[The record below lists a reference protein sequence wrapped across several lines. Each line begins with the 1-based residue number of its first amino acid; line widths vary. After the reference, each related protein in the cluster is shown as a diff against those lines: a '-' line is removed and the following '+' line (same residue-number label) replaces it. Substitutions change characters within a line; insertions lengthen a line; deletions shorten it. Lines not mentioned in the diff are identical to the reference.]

1 MNNEELI
8 SALIQLSRIDNHFD
22 EFEFTYILKVGQHLG
37 IEDKLVEKMIKDSID
52 APLNPPSGEQDRM
65 TVLYH
70 LLFMMKV
77 DKKVDIHEVE
87 LIHHYGFK
95 LGFSKN
101 MIDDFIKLVETHLV
115 KNIPTEEMLAIIKKY
130 NN

>member
-22 EFEFTYILKVGQHLG
+22 EFEFTYILKVGHHLG
-37 IEDKLVEKMIKDSID
+37 IEDNLVEKMIKESIH
-52 APLNPPSGEQDRM
+52 ATLRPPADEQERM
-65 TVLYH
+65 TILYH

-77 DKKVDIHEVE
+77 DQKVNMHEIE

-101 MIDDFIKLVETHLV
+101 MIDDFVQLVENHLGE
-115 KNIPTEEMLAIIKKY
+115 NIPTEDMLNIIKKY